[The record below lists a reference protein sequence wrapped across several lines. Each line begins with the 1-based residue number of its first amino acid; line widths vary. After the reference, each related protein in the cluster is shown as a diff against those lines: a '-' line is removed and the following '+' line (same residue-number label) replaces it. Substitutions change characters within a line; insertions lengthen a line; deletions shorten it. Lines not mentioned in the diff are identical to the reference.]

1 MWKVLKCGGRRSM
14 KITWNDRVKNEVVL
28 RRVKQERLMLFTV
41 KREKGNWI
49 GQIVCR
55 NCLLKHVFKEKW
67 REG

>member
-1 MWKVLKCGGRRSM
+1 M